1 MNEVVLKRDCSIILL
16 SEKQS
21 QLLNKLS
28 LVQFEDLFQV
38 SLLNFESLRRE

>member
-1 MNEVVLKRDCSIILL
+1 MNEIVLKSDCLIILL

-28 LVQFEDLFQV
+28 LVQVEDQFQAA
-38 SLLNFESLRRE
+38 LLNF